1 MEKIHITIFG
11 GIIMTIKERFV
22 VKTYKAFCHYLNK
35 NHIPH
40 IVTIMVD
47 GRIKGHAG
55 SSDEQ
60 ELLKIVSSIIRKTV
74 IR

>member
-1 MEKIHITIFG
+1 
-11 GIIMTIKERFV
+11 MTIKERVV
-22 VKTYKAFCHYLNK
+22 VKAYKAFCHYLSK

-60 ELLKIVSSIIRKTV
+60 ELLKIASSIIRKNCNTL
-74 IR
+74 I